1 MRGPFQAPKS
11 LVDKYADEP
20 GKKRRIIKAM
30 LDSMDQKIGRVL
42 SALKKLR
49 LEENT
54 LFVFLSDIGGHE
66 A

>member
-1 MRGPFQAPKS
+1 
-11 LVDKYADEP
+11 
-20 GKKRRIIKAM
+20 
-30 LDSMDQKIGRVL
+30 MDQKIGRVL

-66 A
+66 ASPITTARKAQAISAALNLSVNPIKT

>member
-1 MRGPFQAPKS
+1 
-11 LVDKYADEP
+11 
-20 GKKRRIIKAM
+20 M